1 MSDPK
6 VKDSMPVGLEV
17 ASAQL
22 LADLKVHAK
31 FMTKGAMAA
40 ILEWGGGGESPVL
53 PKPLHFERRLESG
66 FLHEIS

>member
-1 MSDPK
+1 
-6 VKDSMPVGLEV
+6 MPVGLEV

-40 ILEWGGGGESPVL
+40 ILEWGGGGGKSSIA
-53 PKPLHFERRLESG
+53 KASTF
-66 FLHEIS
+66 

>member
-31 FMTKGAMAA
+31 FMTKGGHGCHTGMGR
-40 ILEWGGGGESPVL
+40 GGGGKSSIA
-53 PKPLHFERRLESG
+53 KASTF
-66 FLHEIS
+66 